1 MLTFLNVFGIK
12 IPLYGLCMMIG
23 IFLCSFMAIKRAKAY
38 NITFEDMIIL
48 IAVTVGSALLCG
60 SGLYIAVTYTPQQIW
75 EYIRN
80 FDFSF
85 IANGGIV
92 FYGGLIGGLIGAIIC
107 IKCLKLDIGNLEKSI
122 VPYIPIGHA
131 IGRVGCLM
139 AGCCY
144 GFEYN
149 GFCAVTNNLV
159 PGDSTFFPIQGVEAL
174 LNILVGFILLI
185 YAKKER
191 KKYSILALYLAMYSV
206 IRFTLEFF
214 RGDTIRGAYLV
225 FSTSQWISIF
235 LFLLCLISAFLY
247 FRKEK

>member
-122 VPYIPIGHA
+122 VPYI
-131 IGRVGCLM
+131 
-139 AGCCY
+139 
-144 GFEYN
+144 
-149 GFCAVTNNLV
+149 
-159 PGDSTFFPIQGVEAL
+159 
-174 LNILVGFILLI
+174 
-185 YAKKER
+185 K
-191 KKYSILALYLAMYSV
+191 LY
-206 IRFTLEFF
+206 
-214 RGDTIRGAYLV
+214 
-225 FSTSQWISIF
+225 IF
-235 LFLLCLISAFLY
+235 LAIKS
-247 FRKEK
+247 RM